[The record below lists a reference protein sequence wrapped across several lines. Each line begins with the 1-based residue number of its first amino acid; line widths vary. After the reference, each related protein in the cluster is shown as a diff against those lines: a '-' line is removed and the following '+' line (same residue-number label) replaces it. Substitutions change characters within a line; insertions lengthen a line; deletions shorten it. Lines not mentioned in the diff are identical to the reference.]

1 MAAEVMM
8 HARHERMSA
17 DDFETASI
25 RSAAPSY
32 VSDAPSYHST
42 LPPTE
47 ALPQYTPPA
56 RTGTSTPTGNAYNR
70 PPMVPPANG
79 STLLYGPGLPPIRDL
94 PPRSRAP
101 QLNEFR
107 IPTWSNINANPTARQ
122 LQAVANRRANRP
134 RGNSSANNNSSEVQV
149 QGALR
154 AVLGRLNEQEDERE
168 RARSRPLEDPYLVG
182 EEAAARAR
190 SARLAREN
198 GDEILIREDQRWD
211 WFLGQIQDWDQR
223 RESWRQFEQ
232 SRHPHRRW

>member
-1 MAAEVMM
+1 MAPRLSAE
-8 HARHERMSA
+8 
-17 DDFETASI
+17 DFETASI

-56 RTGTSTPTGNAYNR
+56 RTGNSTPTNASSR

-79 STLLYGPGLPPIRDL
+79 SSLLYGPGLPPIHDL

-101 QLNEFR
+101 QMTDFR
-107 IPTWSNINANPTARQ
+107 IPTWSTMHSNPTARHY
-122 LQAVANRRANRP
+122 QAVANRRAT
-134 RGNSSANNNSSEVQV
+134 RGSSSNSSSRGGGSAALNGANSEQQV

-168 RARSRPLEDPYLVG
+168 RTRSRPLEDPYLVG

-190 SARLAREN
+190 RERLARES
-198 GDEILIREDQRWD
+198 GDDILIREDQRWD

-232 SRHPHRRW
+232 SRRSRRRW

>member
-8 HARHERMSA
+8 QARTERLSA
-17 DDFETASI
+17 EDFETASI

-42 LPPTE
+42 LPPNE
-47 ALPQYTPPA
+47 ALPSYSPPA
-56 RTGTSTPTGNAYNR
+56 RTGNSTPTNNSR
-70 PPMVPPANG
+70 QPMVPPANG
-79 STLLYGPGLPPIRDL
+79 SSLLYGPGLPPIHDL

-101 QLNEFR
+101 QVNDFR
-107 IPTWSNINANPTARQ
+107 IPTWSTMHSNPTARHY
-122 LQAVANRRANRP
+122 QAVANRRASRSS
-134 RGNSSANNNSSEVQV
+134 RGGGGHGHSNSDMQV

-168 RARSRPLEDPYLVG
+168 RTRSRPLEDPYLVG

-190 SARLAREN
+190 RERLARET
-198 GDEILIREDQRWD
+198 GDDILIREDQRWD

-232 SRHPHRRW
+232 SRRSRRRW